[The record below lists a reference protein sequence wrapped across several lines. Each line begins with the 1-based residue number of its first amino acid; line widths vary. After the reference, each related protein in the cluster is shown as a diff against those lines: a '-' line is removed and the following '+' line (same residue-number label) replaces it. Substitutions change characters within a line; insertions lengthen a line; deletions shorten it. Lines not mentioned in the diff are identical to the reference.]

1 MAGAG
6 VQTVHGGATGTG
18 RLGPRM
24 SVIACRERAGRP
36 EIEEFGKVNDLKPS
50 AEQRKEAW
58 HFWVGIAICLPTA
71 CSAGSVG
78 IQEGRPAIPSS
89 TQAHPENRR
98 SWEMAENFVFLF
110 RKFVTGTDTSEI
122 LFEGVVE

>member
-89 TQAHPENRR
+89 PSRK
-98 SWEMAENFVFLF
+98 SAELGDGRELCVS
-110 RKFVTGTDTSEI
+110 VQEI
-122 LFEGVVE
+122 CYGYGYIGDPF